1 MQRTL
6 VKSYIA
12 GAAVAAYRIVKPG
25 TADGAVIQ
33 GAAATDSLMGVSG
46 EVAAASGER
55 IDINQGGMPDVEFG
69 GNVTRGGPVTA
80 DADGKAVAA
89 APGAGSNV
97 RIIGFAVNSA
107 VSGDIAPILFAPGVM
122 QG

>member
-6 VKSYIA
+6 VKSYTA
-12 GAAVAAYRIVKPG
+12 GAAVAAYRIVKFG
-25 TADGAVIQ
+25 SADGEVIQ
-33 GAAATDSLMGVSG
+33 GAAATDSLIGVSG
-46 EVAAASGER
+46 ELAAASGAR

-69 GNVTRGGPVTA
+69 GSVTRGGPVTA

-89 APGAGSNV
+89 APSAGSNA

-107 VSGDIAPILFAPGVM
+107 ASGDIAPIVFAPGVM